1 MMLICSRIG
10 AASPHTLGRPRRG
23 DFADDGPMEDYELLD
38 VGGAARLERFGM
50 LVTDRPHGGALTDR
64 RDPKRWASADLRFD
78 RDRGWAG
85 PGLEAAVGGWTI
97 NAHGI
102 ALELRTTE
110 AGQVGL
116 FPEHLDHLPWL
127 AAQVASRRVGDR
139 EVEVLNLFAY
149 TGLATLALAR
159 EGARVTHVDA
169 SRPAVTWAR
178 RNAAA
183 NELQDRPIRWI
194 VEDARAYVDREI
206 RRGRRYDGI
215 VLDPPTY
222 GHGAGGSTSW
232 RLDEGLADL
241 LAACA
246 NLLAD
251 DGFLLLTAH
260 TEGFGPGRL
269 AAMLA
274 AATDRRDGRAVES
287 GTMELIAAT
296 GATLDLGAYARSAG
310 RG

>member
-1 MMLICSRIG
+1 V
-10 AASPHTLGRPRRG
+10 
-23 DFADDGPMEDYELLD
+23 DDYELID
-38 VGGAARLERFGM
+38 VGGAARLERFGT
-50 LVTDRPHGGALTDR
+50 LVADRPHGGALADR
-64 RDPKRWASADLRFD
+64 RDPQRWAGADLRFD

-85 PGLEAAVGGWTI
+85 PGLEAAKDGWTI
-97 NAHGI
+97 QAHGVV
-102 ALELRTTE
+102 LELRATE

-116 FPEHLDHLPWL
+116 FPEHMDHAPWL
-127 AAQVASRRVGDR
+127 VEQVARRRGQGR

-169 SRPAVTWAR
+169 SRPAVAWAR

-183 NELQDRPIRWI
+183 NELQDRPVRWI
-194 VEDARAYVDREI
+194 VEDAPAYVDREI
-206 RRGRRYDGI
+206 RRGRTYDGV

-232 RLDEGLADL
+232 RLDEDLADL

-246 NLLAD
+246 DLLAD
-251 DGFLLLTAH
+251 DGFLILTAH

-274 AATDRRDGRAVES
+274 AATDRGQAGAVES
-287 GTMELIAAT
+287 GAMELIATT
-296 GATLDLGAYARSAG
+296 GASLDLGAYARSAG